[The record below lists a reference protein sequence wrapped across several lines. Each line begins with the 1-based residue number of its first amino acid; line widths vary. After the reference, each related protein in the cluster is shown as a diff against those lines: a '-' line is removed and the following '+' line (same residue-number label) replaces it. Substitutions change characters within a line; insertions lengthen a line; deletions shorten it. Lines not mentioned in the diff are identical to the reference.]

1 MKHEITERV
10 FPLIQV
16 DNAKHL
22 TRSFGLLLLVFKT
35 QKHKH
40 RYIRR
45 KQRFVRQYII
55 SSSRKEGEKWK
66 EKSNMFKLKIKGD
79 YYCETRKGNNKMF
92 GSKQDQLFSIAI
104 GMFSKKIQFIT
115 SVGFHRKKII
125 KITHIWHFHK
135 NNYVNSL
142 LH

>member
-1 MKHEITERV
+1 MRFISGFVVSLFHYEYVLMKHEITERV

-55 SSSRKEGEKWK
+55 SSSRKEGEK
-66 EKSNMFKLKIKGD
+66 
-79 YYCETRKGNNKMF
+79 
-92 GSKQDQLFSIAI
+92 
-104 GMFSKKIQFIT
+104 
-115 SVGFHRKKII
+115 
-125 KITHIWHFHK
+125 
-135 NNYVNSL
+135 
-142 LH
+142 